1 MPRPKAFDSAE
12 YRLPMYDT
20 NPPPYHSSLKKP
32 PNTPSSISVLISSK
46 ATHSTSPTSTAILF
60 TAQKPSRKSL
70 QVHWHPSV
78 NQRQAA
84 KRNRELLSLFA
95 LLLFFSSV
103 TFILF
108 QHSGCDFATGQCQ
121 RSRHK
126 KLAPPSLI
134 LTSTKAIPSRAQGK
148 NRLQEVATS
157 ELVKGAGVFGGE
169 GLLMDQDT
177 VVMPESRQERR
188 YPPPISAERTWSA
201 LYGLRRRRPLLSQD
215 QDRSAGIID
224 DSIKQISMDMDTQGD
239 ERGVG
244 YDEEEVYDTEGTSI
258 DNENE
263 KVQNEGDMEEEDLV
277 MEAGRGRAT
286 PQEAY
291 ADIWKESPDPLSED
305 DYLELENNYV
315 VASRIEETHQQQSIR
330 SRLGRDTQY
339 MMYLPDADMTNQFHS
354 MVRAIMLAKSLGRT
368 LILPPITVSPGQD
381 NSQRN
386 QPWSDF
392 FDLETFM
399 YLTGAKVVELQT
411 LREPDSLPMTAEP
424 LQCHITCGV
433 GSLRPVDATAKEF
446 LKQWKFDLSMI
457 QQHGGTQEGGLE
469 SVWAVLLFHAG
480 RGKAFPENGLYR
492 DAHPAGTDFHAN
504 NNNNPTTTRPYI
516 SIHARRG
523 EYIEFCQQHFQYA
536 LQSCLPTTQE
546 LASTLHDILVA
557 NPSLRGLPVFVS
569 TDEDRPEELTEFRAL
584 GWHVLDHKAI
594 GTRERMGAFGPMMMD
609 QMFMAQAQVFLGVR
623 TSASSRL
630 GAHRQEDWYGRKAV
644 FM

>member
-1 MPRPKAFDSAE
+1 
-12 YRLPMYDT
+12 
-20 NPPPYHSSLKKP
+20 
-32 PNTPSSISVLISSK
+32 
-46 ATHSTSPTSTAILF
+46 
-60 TAQKPSRKSL
+60 
-70 QVHWHPSV
+70 
-78 NQRQAA
+78 
-84 KRNRELLSLFA
+84 
-95 LLLFFSSV
+95 
-103 TFILF
+103 
-108 QHSGCDFATGQCQ
+108 
-121 RSRHK
+121 
-126 KLAPPSLI
+126 
-134 LTSTKAIPSRAQGK
+134 
-148 NRLQEVATS
+148 
-157 ELVKGAGVFGGE
+157 
-169 GLLMDQDT
+169 
-177 VVMPESRQERR
+177 MPE
-188 YPPPISAERTWSA
+188 
-201 LYGLRRRRPLLSQD
+201 RPLLSQD

-457 QQHGGTQEGGLE
+457 QPEDDIEINSSEFSELAPALKKLASEHLLCITNAYNMVVPKKEDWNLYGRYFYFTPDVGKHFQRTVYQLSERSTQYQQHHRAKIQNDD
-469 SVWAVLLFHAG
+469 VKDFY
-480 RGKAFPENGLYR
+480 NGDLVSSAIAPNTDLYR